1 MNTIDLYKHVKKSMP
16 EVTDI
21 DILKYINYAYKA
33 LVNQDSND
41 FIWLNRNDENFPYP
55 ILSGGTDGLTYS
67 DAKEGKVYSQTKWEE
82 DWENNLSFISY
93 SITYYEDDDDI
104 LNSAIVD
111 TLNEF
116 VAIKVDFEGENYAV
130 KARKIKSIFTF
141 YSSSVASD
149 FPDIYR
155 PIMMEDQFYSKY
167 NFVKVPFTTIPKK
180 QDTAPVVTFF
190 GLLNRYAQPFF
201 IEFYYEPP
209 DITSVNSPVFID
221 IQKWLQPLNEGSV
234 AFYEK
239 IVNGVSDKLEYF
251 NKRWLP
257 EFKVENSYSSSESQ
271 SSRFRT
277 RYI

>member
-16 EVTDI
+16 EVIDI

-41 FIWLNRNDENFPYP
+41 FIWLNRDDENFPYP
-55 ILSGGTDGLTYS
+55 ILSGGGDSGSTYPN
-67 DAKEGKVYSQTKWEE
+67 AKEGKVYSQTKWEE
-82 DWENNLSFISY
+82 DWKNNLRAISY
-93 SITYYEDDDDI
+93 SIRSFGYG
-104 LNSAIVD
+104 SAIVD
-111 TLNEF
+111 TSNEY
-116 VAIKVDFEGENYAV
+116 VDIKVNFEGTDYDV
-130 KARKIKSIFTF
+130 KARKVKSIFTF

-149 FPDIYR
+149 FQDIYR
-155 PIMMEDQFYSKY
+155 PIMMEYQFYSKY

-209 DITSVNSPVFID
+209 DITSVNSPIFID

-257 EFKVENSYSSSESQ
+257 EFKMESSYSSSESQ